1 MPDND
6 TATPAPAQSLQVV
19 MEESDNGF
27 APRTRKSTSEALTAL
42 SPALAHVE
50 ANPGKVYTIVKGV
63 TPAKSASLVSLLNE
77 HKSHDWTFGARSTED
92 GSAIVQAK
100 YDPANRRPVRTIDP
114 AKLAARKAKA
124 AAKKS
129 ATAGKARR

>member
-1 MPDND
+1 MPDSVSAD
-6 TATPAPAQSLQVV
+6 APAAPALQVV

-42 SPALAHVE
+42 APALAHVE
-50 ANPGKVYTIVKGV
+50 ANPAKVYTIVKGV

-100 YDPANRRPVRTIDP
+100 YDPANKRPVRTIDP

-129 ATAGKARR
+129 AARPAARR